1 MKYIDAEKLKAKIKQ
16 RKANIETYCLQSNHD
31 KRFDVVPE
39 QLSNILSDIDSLQ
52 QEQPEVDLEK
62 EIDHYYGMYRK
73 GGKTYDIKDG
83 EECADWKEMGNP
95 YSEIAFARH
104 FYELGRNARKEE

>member
-1 MKYIDAEKLKAKIKQ
+1 MAKKYIDAYKLKAKIKQ

-52 QEQPEVDLEK
+52 QEQPEVDLEEEVK
-62 EIDHYYGMYRK
+62 KYFEGYWPGM
-73 GGKTYDIKDG
+73 KTPEACNHQMVLTPPAIMRMI
-83 EECADWKEMGNP
+83 E
-95 YSEIAFARH
+95 H
-104 FYELGRNARKEE
+104 FYELGINARKEE